1 MPTRHAATK
10 VDILPDTAHLRVSS
24 HLPLETQLH
33 LLQGR
38 LTGLDDAD
46 MTPGRVRHLR
56 SETVERLKAVR
67 QSMDIRDRAKLN
79 ELDLPCRDQY
89 R

>member
-1 MPTRHAATK
+1 MPTRGAATK
-10 VDILPDTAHLRVSS
+10 ADIIPNAAHLRVSA

-46 MTPGRVRHLR
+46 MTPGRIRHLR

-67 QSMDIRDRAKLN
+67 LSIEARDAAKLN
-79 ELDLPCRDQY
+79 TLELPCRDQY